1 MACRQTGRQA
11 GIGATPS
18 RYPSGQALEKG
29 NGCLSRR
36 IAGGF
41 LDFSRKDAKPQ
52 RNLTAL
58 LFLGSRLLLLDT
70 FLIPYFACPP
80 RRVFPTWYKIRS
92 TGLLAESIHV
102 AKRIDIFPP
111 LPSSH
116 CFRHWRACRM
126 SYFVFPTL
134 YFVLGTLYFLM
145 PNAQCRMM
153 KWEILPM
160 KQFRTSYLVFPT
172 LYFVHGTL
180 YYIPPT
186 FVLTLWG

>member
-1 MACRQTGRQA
+1 MNLKVRGTKYLPAAGR
-11 GIGATPS
+11 
-18 RYPSGQALEKG
+18 
-29 NGCLSRR
+29 
-36 IAGGF
+36 
-41 LDFSRKDAKPQ
+41 
-52 RNLTAL
+52 
-58 LFLGSRLLLLDT
+58 
-70 FLIPYFACPP
+70 
-80 RRVFPTWYKIRS
+80 RS

-145 PNAQCRMM
+145 PNAQCRML
-153 KWEILPM
+153 KWEILAM
-160 KQFRTSYLVFPT
+160 EQFRTSYLVFPT

-180 YYIPPT
+180 YFLMPNAQCRMVKWEILPMEQFRTSPACRRQVSRISYFVLGTLYFVHGTLYYIPPT
-186 FVLTLWG
+186 FVLILRG

>member
-1 MACRQTGRQA
+1 MNLKVRGTKYLPAAGR
-11 GIGATPS
+11 
-18 RYPSGQALEKG
+18 
-29 NGCLSRR
+29 
-36 IAGGF
+36 
-41 LDFSRKDAKPQ
+41 
-52 RNLTAL
+52 
-58 LFLGSRLLLLDT
+58 
-70 FLIPYFACPP
+70 
-80 RRVFPTWYKIRS
+80 RS

-145 PNAQCRMM
+145 PNAQCRMV

-160 KQFRTSYLVFPT
+160 EQFRTSYLVFPT
-172 LYFVHGTL
+172 W
-180 YYIPPT
+180 YI
-186 FVLTLWG
+186 VLCTSYKNEPFSPYLCTYSMGLTGFDSRCNHRARMQAGVCTALKDSCKRQMAKLLTPWLLNLT